1 VLPKGGEASMKG
13 RSPFS
18 KFVNR
23 ACELG
28 AVNAKVIRAD
38 SIVTAPWV
46 RMKCQFGCGGFN
58 SSFCCPPHS
67 PKPEETREVIACYR
81 RALLIHCKGDVRP
94 TKIVVKLEREIFLAG
109 YYKAFGLGA
118 GPCRL
123 CKTCSLKECVR
134 PDDARPSMEACGID
148 VFATARANGFPIEVV
163 RDYSCDE
170 NRYGVVLIE

>member
-1 VLPKGGEASMKG
+1 MKG
-13 RSPFS
+13 KPQLQ
-18 KFVNR
+18 KFARR
-23 ACELG
+23 ARELG
-28 AVNAKVIRAD
+28 AVGAKVIPAETV
-38 SIVTAPWV
+38 VTAPWV

-58 SSFCCPPHS
+58 SSLCCPPHS

-81 RALLIHCKGDVRP
+81 RALLIHCKDDVRP
-94 TKIVVKLEREIFLAG
+94 TKIVVKLEREIFLDG
-109 YYKAFGLGA
+109 FYKAFGLGA

-123 CKTCSLKECVR
+123 CRTCNLKECTR